1 MIKFEDYIYTDHNA
15 LPEDLCKEIIDRF
28 EKDDRKRE
36 GHILR
41 RGTVVVD
48 KTLKD
53 SEDLFITAL
62 KEWKDID
69 NILAKIVSENIQN
82 YLDHCYKGFNK
93 LDPVPTPFGSC
104 RFEDAGYNVKSY
116 NPGGYFNWHNDNTQE
131 EQPRMFAMLY
141 YLNDLTNDGGGH
153 TEFADGTSVT
163 PTVGKLVMFPAVWN
177 FIHRGCPPLKYKK
190 YIISTYIH

>member
-15 LPEDLCKEIIDRF
+15 LSEDLCKEIIDRF

-69 NILAKIVSENIQN
+69 NIL
-82 YLDHCYKGFNK
+82 YKN
-93 LDPVPTPFGSC
+93 C
-104 RFEDAGYNVKSY
+104 
-116 NPGGYFNWHNDNTQE
+116 
-131 EQPRMFAMLY
+131 
-141 YLNDLTNDGGGH
+141 
-153 TEFADGTSVT
+153 
-163 PTVGKLVMFPAVWN
+163 
-177 FIHRGCPPLKYKK
+177 
-190 YIISTYIH
+190 